1 MAGSKKDTFETS
13 VLNHIFCNAAMTGI
27 GDAGGLLA
35 SSTAGSLYIAL
46 YVDGTAGS
54 LYIALYVD
62 GTEPSDSA
70 SGTET
75 TYTNYARVAVARS
88 AGGWTVAAGACSNT
102 AAITFAQCGASGAT
116 LGAFAICK
124 AGTTGVD
131 DQLYWGELTSP
142 LAVSSG
148 ITPEFAIGDLDV
160 TED

>member
-35 SSTAGSLYIAL
+35 SS
-46 YVDGTAGS
+46 TAGS